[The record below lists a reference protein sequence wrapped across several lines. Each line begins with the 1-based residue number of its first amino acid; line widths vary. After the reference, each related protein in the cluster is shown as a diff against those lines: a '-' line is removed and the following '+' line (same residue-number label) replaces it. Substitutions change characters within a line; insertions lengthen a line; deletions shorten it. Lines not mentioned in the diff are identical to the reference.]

1 MSWEILD
8 FEIDAFIGQKMA
20 EADIITLDSDEEDTI
35 SNTADQYLS
44 NGSNGAG
51 VTIKRIPT
59 APKVI
64 PRVSGMVSGPGR
76 PGPSGRKPQVPKK
89 PGVFPPFALF
99 SQEKRIEI
107 LNEQPSV
114 SFGEVGRKLGEM
126 WHGLS
131 EVEKEEYRR
140 RAREISEKKMSEYQ
154 ETLRKLP
161 PQQRQLA
168 ISQANQPKKRTKTH
182 GYAIFSAEMRKNLGN
197 AMSPQETANV
207 IAESWRSASPAVRR
221 DYEDRAARINAVQQR
236 RTQPPPSLAN
246 RQPVN
251 PPPQTFPNHFN
262 NSSHSGLRISSVSSL
277 SPQAKR
283 RPVASSP
290 SRPAPPPPGPKLPSG
305 ITISRVEPEVSIV
318 DEQPSVPPAPAAVV
332 KANFANRGR
341 PGMRRPTLS
350 PAAQAAMRVRAQL
363 RNNQQ
368 VSSSQSIAVGNGHHR
383 GGLVNPRGRPYLD
396 SRGAPVYRM
405 AQPGLKRIAGRGAGM
420 IGPAPKMPRMNLPR
434 VEQRLCRSCGLV
446 GPVGCKLDERPEVLQ
461 NLSELTLTPI
471 DLVKDQV
478 EGYPAE
484 ICRRCLSSITNLTI
498 FKKTF
503 CDGQEKLKARVR
515 PPPMLP
521 LPPDLAASG
530 SDITAPTEG
539 ADPSTDSS
547 PSVSMGQEES
557 ILPDL
562 DLDMDFGENP
572 ANVPQPVNIKEE
584 KIRVITPSME
594 KIRIKSEVSKPMC
607 SENIVEGGSEEKLV
621 LSKPKEENGDGVQK
635 IEKTVD
641 DDDENITEKKADLEM
656 TTENE
661 FKDKEKEDLRPSNE
675 EEKRTGNFPLSR
687 DPLCSE
693 NTVEEKLVITKSKEV
708 KEIEKPV
715 DHDENTVE
723 NNEEATENDA
733 NGDEKMAAE
742 ENSPP
747 VTTAATED
755 PLTCNSDD
763 AMQEER
769 VKIPKENST
778 PEQVQDDSSCPQM
791 LGEDDGSNGQEDS
804 NLSGGDFAMQI
815 TEENNSAAEED
826 FEEPQK
832 MVADHSSSF
841 TTEEDNTVA
850 TGDDNNDESFVNC
863 MDDDNADQTSTNQ
876 TASDADVH
884 NDIGDPF
891 ETQASQEAVQQLQG
905 DDNDD
910 DAFMPPQDND
920 KEETV
925 CL

>member
-1 MSWEILD
+1 
-8 FEIDAFIGQKMA
+8 MA

-35 SNTADQYLS
+35 SNSADPYLS

-76 PGPSGRKPQVPKK
+76 PGPSGKKPQVPKK

-107 LNEQPSV
+107 LSEQPSV

-154 ETLRKLP
+154 ENLRKLP

-236 RTQPPPSLAN
+236 RAQPPPSLAN

-251 PPPQTFPNHFN
+251 PPPPQTFPNHFN

-283 RPVASSP
+283 RPVASVP
-290 SRPAPPPPGPKLPSG
+290 SRPVPPPGPILPSG

-318 DEQPSVPPAPAAVV
+318 DEQPPAPPPPPAVV
-332 KANFANRGR
+332 KPNFTNRGR

-368 VSSSQSIAVGNGHHR
+368 VSSSQSIGNGHHR
-383 GGLVNPRGRPYLD
+383 GGLVNARGRPYLD

-405 AQPGLKRIAGRGAGM
+405 AQPGLKRMAAGRGGGGGM
-420 IGPAPKMPRMNLPR
+420 IGPAPKMPRMNVPR

-478 EGYPAE
+478 EGYPAV
-484 ICRRCLSSITNLTI
+484 ICRRCLSSITNCTV

-521 LPPDLAASG
+521 LPPELAASG
-530 SDITAPTEG
+530 SDITA
-539 ADPSTDSS
+539 AVDNS

-621 LSKPKEENGDGVQK
+621 LSKPKEVKEEENSSVAGQK
-635 IEKTVD
+635 IKN
-641 DDDENITEKKADLEM
+641 DENIAEMETDLE
-656 TTENE
+656 TTENDSR
-661 FKDKEKEDLRPSNE
+661 DKADEHIEKEDLRPTNE
-675 EEKRTGNFPLSR
+675 KESSTTDTE

-693 NTVEEKLVITKSKEV
+693 NIIGGELVVTKPKEA
-708 KEIEKPV
+708 KE
-715 DHDENTVE
+715 DENGVGLAKAEDDE
-723 NNEEATENDA
+723 NIAERKNDLSDKANE
-733 NGDEKMAAE
+733 DEKRTRTE
-742 ENSPP
+742 ENSPLCS

-755 PLTCNSDD
+755 PLNCNSTD
-763 AMQEER
+763 AMHEEE
-769 VKIPKENST
+769 VKIPKQSS
-778 PEQVQDDSSCPQM
+778 PEQLQDDSASPQM
-791 LGEDDGSNGQEDS
+791 LGEDDVTIGQDDSDLCEDVS
-804 NLSGGDFAMQI
+804 MQV
-815 TEENNSAAEED
+815 TEANNSAEEGS
-826 FEEPQK
+826 EEPEK
-832 MVADHSSSF
+832 MVADHSS
-841 TTEEDNTVA
+841 TIDEENNTVA
-850 TGDDNNDESFVNC
+850 TGDDNDESFVNC
-863 MDDDNADQTSTNQ
+863 TDDDNADQTSTNQ
-876 TASDADVH
+876 TASVDDDN
-884 NDIGDPF
+884 NDLGDPF
-891 ETQASQEAVQQLQG
+891 ETQGSQLQG
-905 DDNDD
+905 DGNDD
-910 DAFMPPQDND
+910 DAFMPPQGSD

>member
-1 MSWEILD
+1 MITLSTSKFFIL
-8 FEIDAFIGQKMA
+8 IRQKSQNLTLLNLRRMA
-20 EADIITLDSDEEDTI
+20 EADIITLDSDEEDNST
-35 SNTADQYLS
+35 NTGNDQYLN
-44 NGSNGAG
+44 NGSNGVG

-64 PRVSGMVSGPGR
+64 PRSSGGM
-76 PGPSGRKPQVPKK
+76 PGPSGSRKAVVPKK

-107 LNEQPSV
+107 LSEQPNV

-126 WHGLS
+126 WHALS

-140 RAREISEKKMSEYQ
+140 RAREISEKKMSDYQ
-154 ETLRKLP
+154 ENLRKLP

-236 RTQPPPSLAN
+236 RATPGMVN
-246 RQPVN
+246 RPVN
-251 PPPQTFPNHFN
+251 PHAPSQQHAYPNQFN
-262 NSSHSGLRISSVSSL
+262 NSSNASGLKISSVSSL

-283 RPVASSP
+283 RPILP
-290 SRPAPPPPGPKLPSG
+290 RPTVPQGPKLPSG

-318 DEQPSVPPAPAAVV
+318 DEQPSVSQLPAPTLPLP
-332 KANFANRGR
+332 KPNFINRGR
-341 PGMRRPTLS
+341 PGMRRPNLS

-368 VSSSQSIAVGNGHHR
+368 VQSSSQSLTTGNGHHR
-383 GGLVNPRGRPYLD
+383 GAMVNPRGRPFLN

-405 AQPGLKRIAGRGAGM
+405 PGQSGLKRMAPAGRGVAGNM
-420 IGPAPKMPRMNLPR
+420 MGGPAHKMPRMNMPR
-434 VEQRLCRSCGLV
+434 VEQKLCRSCGLV
-446 GPVGCKLDERPEVLQ
+446 GPVGCKLAERPEVLQ

-484 ICRRCLSSITNLTI
+484 ICRRCLSSITNCTV

-503 CDGQEKLKARVR
+503 CDGQEKLKARVV
-515 PPPMLP
+515 PPAPMLP
-521 LPPDLAASG
+521 LPPDLAASA
-530 SDITAPTEG
+530 SDITESE
-539 ADPSTDSS
+539 PSIDNSS

-584 KIRVITPSME
+584 KVRVITPSME

-621 LSKPKEENGDGVQK
+621 ASKEPKKEDNGQNETAEAECKKEEEGEQEKSEKQENGS
-635 IEKTVD
+635 E
-641 DDDENITEKKADLEM
+641 TEE
-656 TTENE
+656 
-661 FKDKEKEDLRPSNE
+661 S
-675 EEKRTGNFPLSR
+675 
-687 DPLCSE
+687 
-693 NTVEEKLVITKSKEV
+693 KSKEESDV
-708 KEIEKPV
+708 TKPAQG
-715 DHDENTVE
+715 
-723 NNEEATENDA
+723 NN
-733 NGDEKMAAE
+733 
-742 ENSPP
+742 
-747 VTTAATED
+747 D
-755 PLTCNSDD
+755 PLNS
-763 AMQEER
+763 
-769 VKIPKENST
+769 
-778 PEQVQDDSSCPQM
+778 EQVSEESTGTLTTDDPLNCISDGEMQREDEGQSQQDDSSKTSLTQDSSPPEQVAES
-791 LGEDDGSNGQEDS
+791 EDNIINGQEDF
-804 NLSGGDFAMQI
+804 NLCL
-815 TEENNSAAEED
+815 EED
-826 FEEPQK
+826 EDMHDTEN
-832 MVADHSSSF
+832 
-841 TTEEDNTVA
+841 TTEETVEKEAESSEITMANEDSEDPNSTVA
-850 TGDDNNDESFVNC
+850 TGDENDESFVSCIEN
-863 MDDDNADQTSTNQ
+863 DEQIADQTLTNTSSTSVN
-876 TASDADVH
+876 
-884 NDIGDPF
+884 NEEIGGDPF
-891 ETQASQEAVQQLQG
+891 EVQEDSQETLEQQG
-905 DDNDD
+905 DNANDGA
-910 DAFMPPQDND
+910 DAFITHQSD